1 MSIDPRDLFASLNP
15 LGLDERELTKDS
27 TGFADMRT
35 QGDYLVFLAGYKAGT
50 VDGER
55 HECQRHHSV
64 NAEGCKPDSNTLLS
78 GEPCAGV
85 APYRSLDIAE
95 GGTPDNNLLPCPF
108 CGGKADSRC
117 TAGPYPDWF
126 VECTECH
133 ASASVISEDKLD
145 GWNSRAQPASQATP
159 KALMLAMEN
168 LAVKACVAD
177 HPPIYLPASERQAPL
192 VMLGGVCLR
201 VSYSGLKWYHD
212 QLIGDYWEPLSV
224 DEFEALLTGALRSYQ
239 GGNR

>member
-35 QGDYLVFLAGYKAGT
+35 HGDYLVFLAGYKAGT

-64 NAEGCKPDSNTLLS
+64 N
-78 GEPCAGV
+78 
-85 APYRSLDIAE
+85 AE

-133 ASASVISEDKLD
+133 ASASVFSEDKLD

-224 DEFEALLTGALRSYQ
+224 DEFEALLTGALRSSQ